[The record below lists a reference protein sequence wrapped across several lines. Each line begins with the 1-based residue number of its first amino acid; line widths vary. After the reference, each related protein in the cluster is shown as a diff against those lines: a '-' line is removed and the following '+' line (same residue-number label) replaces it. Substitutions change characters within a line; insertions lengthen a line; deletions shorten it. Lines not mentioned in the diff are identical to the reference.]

1 MPADPIFSEI
11 MFNPTQHDVRRFF
24 CETYRKSLA
33 REILTPLESI
43 ASDWIIEHPEYETD
57 LSDVNAALEAEYPVD
72 QGKTNPFLH
81 LSMHLSIAEQV
92 AINQP
97 GGIAPAFT
105 QLSQRLQSV
114 HEAHH
119 IMMDCLGAMIWESQ
133 RNGTPFD
140 GAAYVTAVQQRL
152 K

>member
-1 MPADPIFSEI
+1 

-24 CETYRKSLA
+24 CETYRKSMA

-43 ASDWIIEHPEYETD
+43 AADWIMQHPEYETD
-57 LSDVNAALEAEYPVD
+57 LIDVNAALEAEYPVD

-92 AINQP
+92 SINQP
-97 GGIAPAFT
+97 AGIAPAFT
-105 QLSQRLQSV
+105 LLSQRLQSA

-119 IMMDCLGAMIWESQ
+119 IMMECLGAMIWESQ
-133 RNGTPFD
+133 RNATPFD
-140 GAAYVTAVQQRL
+140 GALYVAAVRQKL

>member
-1 MPADPIFSEI
+1 

-24 CETYRKSLA
+24 CETYRKTLA
-33 REILTPLESI
+33 REILTPLEVI
-43 ASDWIIEHPEYETD
+43 ASDWIVQHPEFEKD
-57 LSDVNAALEAEYPVD
+57 LSDVNKALVAEYPVD

-81 LSMHLSIAEQV
+81 LAMHLSIAEQIS
-92 AINQP
+92 INQP
-97 GGIAPAFT
+97 AGITPAYA
-105 QLSQRLQSV
+105 QLAQRLQSA

-119 IMMDCLGAMIWESQ
+119 HVMECLGAMMWESQ

-140 GAAYVTAVQQRL
+140 ADSYIEAVKAGARR

>member
-1 MPADPIFSEI
+1 

-24 CETYRKSLA
+24 CATYGKSLA

-43 ASDWIIEHPEYETD
+43 ASDWIMQHPEYETD
-57 LSDVNAALEAEYPVD
+57 LADVNAALEAEYPVD

-92 AINQP
+92 SINQP
-97 GGIAPAFT
+97 PGIAAAFSH
-105 QLSQRLQSV
+105 LSQQLHSA

-119 IMMDCLGAMIWESQ
+119 IMMECLGAMIWEAQ

-140 GAAYVTAVQQRL
+140 GLAYVAAVR
-152 K
+152 KKIK

>member
-1 MPADPIFSEI
+1 

-43 ASDWIIEHPEYETD
+43 ASDWIIQHPEYGSE

-92 AINQP
+92 SINQP
-97 GGIAPAFT
+97 PGIAPACT
-105 QLSQRLQSV
+105 QLSQQLQSV

-119 IMMDCLGAMIWESQ
+119 VMMDSLGAMLWESQ

-140 GAAYVTAVQQRL
+140 GAAYVAAIR
-152 K
+152 KKIK